1 MKTRIANSRTLVAAS
16 LLAVLG
22 SAAAADKA
30 TILSEGGAAQYWRPV
45 PESIAMPAYPGI
57 VADKSEDVC
66 VGVGYMLNTDGSTS
80 DFAVLNAWG
89 SRTDGKTKAT
99 DPHFLPFAQNALAA
113 VQRWKFSSTSGPES
127 RIKPIYTAATF
138 AFTTNAGS
146 DAATLRGHCTIADL
160 PDFIAKA
167 QAEAYR
173 RRGNLNKN
181 TMDRNRTQNP
191 GQIPLKSYP

>member
-30 TILSEGGAAQYWRPV
+30 TILSEGGAAAYWRPV

-57 VADKSEDVC
+57 IADKSEDVC

-80 DFAVLNAWG
+80 EFALLSAWG

-99 DPHFLPFAQNALAA
+99 DPHFLPFSQNALAA

-138 AFTTNAGS
+138 AFTTTPGS

-191 GQIPLKSYP
+191 GQIPLKPYP

>member
-1 MKTRIANSRTLVAAS
+1 MKTRIVSSTTLVAIS

-22 SAAAADKA
+22 SVAAADKA

-66 VGVGYMLNTDGSTS
+66 VGIGYMLNTDGSTS

-89 SRTDGKTKAT
+89 SKTDKKIKAT
-99 DPHFLPFAQNALAA
+99 DPHFLPFAQNSLAA
-113 VQRWKFSSTSGPES
+113 VQRWRFSTTSGPES
-127 RIKPIYTAATF
+127 KVKPIYTAATF
-138 AFTTNAGS
+138 AFSTAPGA
-146 DAATLRGHCTIADL
+146 DAAALRSNCTITDL

-181 TMDRNRTQNP
+181 TMDRNRTQNAP
-191 GQIPLKSYP
+191 EIPLKSYP

>member
-1 MKTRIANSRTLVAAS
+1 MTRILNGKA
-16 LLAVLG
+16 LLATALLAALG
-22 SAAAADKA
+22 SASAADKA

-45 PESIAMPAYPGI
+45 AETIAMPAYPGI

-80 DFAVLNAWG
+80 EFAVLNAWG
-89 SRTDGKTKAT
+89 SKTDKKVKPT

-113 VQRWKFSSTSGPES
+113 VQRWKFSSTSGVES
-127 RIKPIYTAATF
+127 KVKPIYTAATF
-138 AFTTNAGS
+138 AFTTTPGS

-181 TMDRNRTQNP
+181 TMDRNRTQNAP
-191 GQIPLKSYP
+191 EIPLKPFP

>member
-1 MKTRIANSRTLVAAS
+1 MKTRIVNFGTLIAVS
-16 LLAVLG
+16 LLAALG

-66 VGVGYMLNTDGSTS
+66 VGVGYMLNTNGSTS

-89 SRTDGKTKAT
+89 SKTDNKTKAT
-99 DPHFLPFAQNALAA
+99 DPHFLPFAQNSLAA
-113 VQRWKFSSTSGPES
+113 VQRWKFSSTSGPGS
-127 RIKPIYTAATF
+127 KVKPIYTAATF
-138 AFTTNAGS
+138 AFSTTPGA
-146 DAATLRGHCTIADL
+146 DAAALRGHCTIADL
-160 PDFIAKA
+160 SDFIAKA

-181 TMDRNRTQNP
+181 SMDRNRTQNAP
-191 GQIPLKSYP
+191 EIPLKSYP

>member
-1 MKTRIANSRTLVAAS
+1 MNRFLNGKALLVTA

-57 VADKSEDVC
+57 IADKSEDVC

-89 SRTDGKTKAT
+89 SKTDPKTKPT

-113 VQRWKFSSTSGPES
+113 VQRWKFSSTSGS
-127 RIKPIYTAATF
+127 GSMVKPIYTAATF
-138 AFTTNAGS
+138 AFSTTAGA
-146 DAATLRGHCTIADL
+146 DAAALRRNCTIADL
-160 PDFIAKA
+160 PDFIGKA

-191 GQIPLKSYP
+191 AEIPLKSYP